1 MAFNVSAW
9 AIRKPVPS
17 ILLFLAL
24 TLLGLL
30 SFKALPVQDF
40 PDIEFPVVTVGVG
53 VPGATPSQLE
63 TEVTRKVEDAVATLG
78 GVDKI
83 TSTIT
88 DGQSSTSVQFVL
100 EKDLQEGLDEVR
112 DAVARIRSQL
122 PADAVDPQIAKVNT
136 SGQPVVTFSVHSDSL
151 SKEALSW
158 FVDSAVAKRLL
169 GVPGVSN
176 VSRQGGVS
184 REVQV
189 QLDLVKLRALG
200 LTAQQVSQQLRM
212 TQQEAPGGSMEMGGQ
227 SQSVRA
233 TALAQSVHELKEMRV
248 PLADGRSVRLA
259 DVALVEDTVGPQVQ
273 TALVGDTEV
282 VSFQVMRARGA
293 SDLQVAQQVR
303 AAVAELAKENPSIQ
317 IEEVFNSVDR
327 VKKNYED
334 SMWALYEGAALAV
347 LVVFLFLRDWRAT
360 LVSAVALPL
369 SVLPTFLVMQ
379 YAFGFTLNMLTLLA
393 LTLVVGILVDDA
405 IVEVENIVRH
415 LRMGKSALQAA
426 TEAAAEIGLAV
437 VATTLTLVAVFLP
450 TAFMG
455 GIPGKFFRQFG
466 LTAAVAVLAS
476 LLVARLLT
484 PMMAAYFLKDHPQTE
499 GTSRMKSAYLRGVHG
514 ALAHPWKTVAA
525 AVVFFVG
532 SLWVMKQVPTEFM
545 ASGDNARVN
554 VTVELAPGSRFQDTL
569 ATASLARKA
578 LQGVPEVTRVYTA
591 VGSGVQSGGGPRA
604 ASAVGEVR
612 SASLVLSLTEPE
624 QRSLTQK
631 DIEKLV
637 RERLTQVPGAK
648 FSVGSGGSGEKYAVT
663 LAGDDAAAL
672 TTAANALEEALRG
685 LPGLGN
691 VSSSASLLRPEV
703 VVTPKPDQAAAAGVT
718 VQAIAQ
724 AVRVANAGDNNTALA
739 KLNLPERQIPV
750 RVWAGDPLRH
760 DLSAL
765 QQLQVPSRGSM
776 VALSQVAD
784 IKMDSGPAQI
794 ARENRKR
801 NVTVSVELQGKRLG
815 EVAAQVA
822 QMPALSQLPSGVEQA
837 PSGDLQRMKELFGS
851 FGMAMA
857 AGVLCIYLVLVL
869 LFHSFS
875 QPLTILAA
883 LPLSA
888 GGAFGLLW
896 LLGYSMSMPVLI
908 GLLMLMGIVTKN
920 SILLVEYAIAAQ
932 ASMGLTRTQA
942 IVDACAKRAQP
953 IVMTTVAMAAGMLP
967 IAMGLNGDPAFRAP
981 MAVAVLGGLF
991 TSTLLSLLVVPVVYE
1006 LVDDARGLVAGYARR
1021 MGLLKT

>member
-1 MAFNVSAW
+1 MTFNVSAW
-9 AIRKPVPS
+9 AIRKPIPS

-40 PDIEFPVVTVGVG
+40 PDIEFPVVTVGVS

-169 GVPGVSN
+169 GVSGVSN

-499 GTSRMKSAYLRGVHG
+499 GTSWMKSAYLRGVHG

-663 LAGDDAAAL
+663 LAGDDATAL

-750 RVWAGDPLRH
+750 RVWAGDPLRQ

-765 QQLQVPSRGSM
+765 QQLRVPSRGAM

-822 QMPALSQLPSGVEQA
+822 QMPALSQLPSGVEHA

-851 FGMAMA
+851 FGLAMA

-981 MAVAVLGGLF
+981 MAVAVLGGLL

-1006 LVDDARGLVAGYARR
+1006 LVDDARSLVVGYTRR

>member
-1 MAFNVSAW
+1 MLW
-9 AIRKPVPS
+9 
-17 ILLFLAL
+17 
-24 TLLGLL
+24 T
-30 SFKALPVQDF
+30 
-40 PDIEFPVVTVGVG
+40 
-53 VPGATPSQLE
+53 
-63 TEVTRKVEDAVATLG
+63 
-78 GVDKI
+78 
-83 TSTIT
+83 
-88 DGQSSTSVQFVL
+88 
-100 EKDLQEGLDEVR
+100 
-112 DAVARIRSQL
+112 
-122 PADAVDPQIAKVNT
+122 PQIAKVNT

-169 GVPGVSN
+169 GVSGVSN

-484 PMMAAYFLKDHPQTE
+484 PMMAAYFLKDHPQLE
-499 GTSRMKSAYLRGVHG
+499 GTSRMKSAYR
-514 ALAHPWKTVAA
+514 P
-525 AVVFFVG
+525 
-532 SLWVMKQVPTEFM
+532 
-545 ASGDNARVN
+545 R
-554 VTVELAPGSRFQDTL
+554 GSRG
-569 ATASLARKA
+569 ARASLEDR
-578 LQGVPEVTRVYTA
+578 GRSCRVFCRLP
-591 VGSGVQSGGGPRA
+591 VGHETGSHRIHGIGR
-604 ASAVGEVR
+604 
-612 SASLVLSLTEPE
+612 
-624 QRSLTQK
+624 QR
-631 DIEKLV
+631 
-637 RERLTQVPGAK
+637 PG
-648 FSVGSGGSGEKYAVT
+648 
-663 LAGDDAAAL
+663 
-672 TTAANALEEALRG
+672 
-685 LPGLGN
+685 
-691 VSSSASLLRPEV
+691 
-703 VVTPKPDQAAAAGVT
+703 
-718 VQAIAQ
+718 
-724 AVRVANAGDNNTALA
+724 
-739 KLNLPERQIPV
+739 
-750 RVWAGDPLRH
+750 
-760 DLSAL
+760 
-765 QQLQVPSRGSM
+765 
-776 VALSQVAD
+776 
-784 IKMDSGPAQI
+784 
-794 ARENRKR
+794 
-801 NVTVSVELQGKRLG
+801 
-815 EVAAQVA
+815 
-822 QMPALSQLPSGVEQA
+822 
-837 PSGDLQRMKELFGS
+837 QRDG
-851 FGMAMA
+851 
-857 AGVLCIYLVLVL
+857 
-869 LFHSFS
+869 
-875 QPLTILAA
+875 
-883 LPLSA
+883 
-888 GGAFGLLW
+888 
-896 LLGYSMSMPVLI
+896 
-908 GLLMLMGIVTKN
+908 
-920 SILLVEYAIAAQ
+920 
-932 ASMGLTRTQA
+932 
-942 IVDACAKRAQP
+942 
-953 IVMTTVAMAAGMLP
+953 
-967 IAMGLNGDPAFRAP
+967 
-981 MAVAVLGGLF
+981 
-991 TSTLLSLLVVPVVYE
+991 
-1006 LVDDARGLVAGYARR
+1006 
-1021 MGLLKT
+1021 

>member
-1 MAFNVSAW
+1 MNLSAW

-17 ILLFLAL
+17 ILLFVTL
-24 TLLGLL
+24 TLLGLM
-30 SFKALPVQDF
+30 SFRALPVQDF
-40 PDIEFPVVTVGVG
+40 PDIEFPVVTVSVG
-53 VPGATPSQLE
+53 VPGATPTQLE
-63 TEVTRKVEDAVATLG
+63 TEVTRKIEDAVATLG

-83 TSTIT
+83 TSSLT

-112 DAVARIRSQL
+112 DAVSRVRSQL
-122 PADAVDPQIAKVNT
+122 PADANEPQVAKVNG
-136 SGQPVVTFSVHSDSL
+136 SGQPVVTFSVHSEFL

-158 FVDSAVAKRLL
+158 FVDSTVAKRLL
-169 GVPGVSN
+169 GVRDVAN

-200 LTAQQVSQQLRM
+200 LTAQQVSQQLKLS
-212 TQQEAPGGSMEMGGQ
+212 QQEVSGGSMAVGGQ
-227 SQSVRA
+227 TQSVRA
-233 TALAQSVHELKEMRV
+233 TSLVGSVHELREMRI
-248 PLADGRSVRLA
+248 PLADGRSIRLA
-259 DVALVEDTVGPQVQ
+259 DVALVEDTTGPVTQ

-282 VSFQVMRARGA
+282 VSFQVTRARGA
-293 SDLQVAQQVR
+293 SDLQVANDVR
-303 AAVAELAKENPSIQ
+303 AAVAELARENPNLR

-360 LVSAVALPL
+360 VVSAVALPL
-369 SVLPTFLVMQ
+369 SVIPTFFVMQ
-379 YAFGFTLNMLTLLA
+379 YLFGFSLNMLTLLA

-415 LRMGKSALQAA
+415 LRMGKPPLQAA
-426 TEAAAEIGLAV
+426 TEAATEIGLAV

-484 PMMAAYFLKDHPQTE
+484 PMMAAYFLQSHAQSEQE
-499 GTSRMKSAYLRGVHG
+499 GQVKVAYLQGVRI
-514 ALAHPWKTVAA
+514 ALAHPWKTIGA
-525 AVVFFVG
+525 AVLFFIA
-532 SLWVMKQVPTEFM
+532 SIWVMKQLPTEFM
-545 ASGDNARVN
+545 ASGDNARIN
-554 VTVELAPGSRFQDTL
+554 VSIELAPGSKYEDTL
-569 ATASLARKA
+569 ATAAAARAA
-578 LQGVPEVTRVYTA
+578 LSGLPEVTRIYTA
-591 VGSGVQSGGGPRA
+591 VGAGVQSGGGPRA
-604 ASAVGEVR
+604 AATAGEVR
-612 SASLVLSLTEPE
+612 SATLVLSLTGPE
-624 QRSLTQK
+624 DRTLTQK
-631 DIEKLV
+631 DLEKLV
-637 RERLTQVPGAK
+637 RQRLTNVPGAK
-648 FSVGSGGSGEKYAVT
+648 FSLGGGGSGEKLSIT
-663 LAGDDAAAL
+663 LAGDDALAL
-672 TTAANALEEALRG
+672 TTAADQLDAALRTI
-685 LPGLGN
+685 PGLGS
-691 VSSSASLLRPEV
+691 VSSSSSLLRPEV
-703 VVTPKPDQAAAAGVT
+703 VIEPKPAQAAAAGVT

-724 AVRVANAGDNNTALA
+724 SVRVASAGDSNIALA
-739 KLNLPERQIPV
+739 KLNLPERQVPI
-750 RVWAGDPLRH
+750 RVWAGDPLRQEFQ
-760 DLSAL
+760 AL
-765 QQLQVPSRGSM
+765 EQLRVPSRGGM
-776 VALSQVAD
+776 VPLREVAD
-784 IKMDSGPAQI
+784 LRLDSGPAQI
-794 ARENRKR
+794 SRENRKR

-822 QMPALSQLPSGVEQA
+822 KLPAMSQLPSGVERL
-837 PSGDLQRMKELFGS
+837 PSGDLQRMQELFGS
-851 FGMAMA
+851 FGLAMA
-857 AGVLCIYLVLVL
+857 AGVLCIYMVLTL

-896 LLGYSMSMPVLI
+896 LLDYSLSMPVLI

-920 SILLVEYAIAAQ
+920 SILLVEYAIVAQ
-932 ASMGLTRTQA
+932 EVHGLTRSQA
-942 IVDACAKRAQP
+942 ILDACAKRAQP

-981 MAVAVLGGLF
+981 MAVAVIGGLL
-991 TSTLLSLLVVPVVYE
+991 TSTVLSLLVVPVVYE
-1006 LVDDARGLVAGYARR
+1006 LVDDARRGLTKRLTPLRKA
-1021 MGLLKT
+1021 